1 MTLIRITPPEIQR
14 IGDFNIKEAVE
25 HQLENGL
32 RVFVMNAG
40 DDDVLRLEF
49 LFPTGCTNALSYMET
64 YAAITLADAG
74 TSKRHADEIAGGFDY
89 YGSWYNSDPSTEVA
103 QYHLYTT
110 NRFFPEA
117 LPLFYEVVSDA
128 VYPQREI
135 SSWRQRSL
143 QHLAVNREK
152 TSWICRRN
160 FYLKLF
166 GPESPY
172 GFHALDED
180 YERLTDAGIVER
192 SQNYRSPGE
201 AMIVLSGKVTTEALK
216 ALGSLPVSFRQV
228 PEFTMPAAPHP
239 LTNRDNRKLYI
250 EKENSVQCTVMI
262 GKRTISKNHPDFIPL
277 TILNTLLGGYFGS
290 RLMSNVREDKGYT
303 YSIHSGIQ
311 TYRNESVFSIS
322 TETGKE
328 VTGKAVAEIYHEMD
342 RLRNGPVPKDELE
355 LVKNYI
361 SGRFLRGFDGPFAL
375 ANFFKNLKFHGLE
388 YDYLKNYLSVLNNIE
403 PADLTV
409 LAQKYLDPDTM
420 IEVVAG

>member
-1 MTLIRITPPEIQR
+1 MTLIRTTTPQIQR
-14 IGDFNIKEAVE
+14 ITDFEVKEAVE
-25 HQLENGL
+25 HQLDNGL
-32 RVFVMNAG
+32 RVYVMNAG
-40 DDDVLRLEF
+40 DDEVLRLEF
-49 LFPTGCTNALSYMET
+49 LFPTGCAGAHSYMET

-74 TSKRHADEIAGGFDY
+74 TSKRRADEIAAGFDY
-89 YGSWYNSDPSTEVA
+89 YGSWYNSEPSTEVV

-117 LPLFYEVVSDA
+117 LPLFFEVVSDP

-135 SSWRQRSL
+135 SSWKQRSM

-160 FYLKLF
+160 FYQKLF

-172 GFHALDED
+172 GFHAVEED
-180 YERLTDAGIVER
+180 YTRLTDSGIIHQ
-192 SQNYRSPGE
+192 SLKYRSPGE
-201 AMIVLSGKVTTEALK
+201 ALVVLSGKVTSEALL
-216 ALGSLPVSFRQV
+216 ALGSLPVTFQHI
-228 PEFTMPAAPHP
+228 PEFSMPAAPHP
-239 LTNRDNRKLYI
+239 SINRDNRRLHI

-277 TILNTLLGGYFGS
+277 TIINTLFGGYFGS

-303 YSIHSGIQ
+303 YSISSGIQ
-311 TYRNESVFSIS
+311 TYRNESVFSIF

-328 VTGKAVAEIYHEMD
+328 VTSKAIDEIYHEME
-342 RLRNGPVPKDELE
+342 RLCSEPVPADELA
-355 LVKNYI
+355 LLKNYI
-361 SGRFLRGFDGPFAL
+361 SGHFVRGFDGPFAL

-403 PADLTV
+403 PDDLMV
-409 LAQKYLDPDTM
+409 LAQKYFDPESM